1 MIKKKFTGIVIAQ
14 IPYGKDNLITLC
26 TAEEGLVNIVVRNT
40 TMEAKKF
47 TYAKEIFTF
56 GYFYVQGDFFYVLER
71 CEIVDTFEKMMQ
83 FLSAQLLQ
91 TKPF

>member
-47 TYAKEIFTF
+47 TYANIFT
-56 GYFYVQGDFFYVLER
+56 
-71 CEIVDTFEKMMQ
+71 
-83 FLSAQLLQ
+83 
-91 TKPF
+91 